1 MSVQRFAM
9 DPRSGKYAEPMDVAL
24 AVTILSEMA
33 DEWSWD
39 DDPHGYCHTRRP
51 IVALLNAHDDH
62 ERALAEAVGNRLT
75 SVIFH
80 SPDDGPRAFAL
91 VRSHDVSG
99 VSGTGTVAYGV
110 EFPDGTVALRW
121 VGGNPTS
128 VVFHDNGMASVEAI
142 HGHGGHTKVMW
153 LSEDLGP
160 RAAEMDECEANG
172 YAKGLADATKPRVLG
187 PDDPEPGVGSV
198 VLDRHGDAW
207 QRVKSGV
214 FSWRRVGY
222 SDLTRWS
229 WIDGPLR
236 LIHDGGAA

>member
-62 ERALAEAVGNRLT
+62 ERALAEAGN
-75 SVIFH
+75 
-80 SPDDGPRAFAL
+80 DGALAGYLLAARPRTL
-91 VRSHDVSG
+91 
-99 VSGTGTVAYGV
+99 
-110 EFPDGTVALRW
+110 
-121 VGGNPTS
+121 
-128 VVFHDNGMASVEAI
+128 
-142 HGHGGHTKVMW
+142 
-153 LSEDLGP
+153 
-160 RAAEMDECEANG
+160 AA
-172 YAKGLADATKPRVLG
+172 
-187 PDDPEPGVGSV
+187 DDPEPGVGSV

-229 WIDGPLR
+229 EIDGPLR